1 MCEENTMAES
11 LERELSLTAKS
22 AQGCTCCAPTGASG
36 VRTERREPK
45 ASSMLP
51 AVQAEYR
58 VAGMTCGHCASSV
71 TDALGALD
79 DVSDVQVALV
89 PGGISTVTLLAV
101 SPVSESAVRSAIAGA
116 GYELIAS

>member
-1 MCEENTMAES
+1 M
-11 LERELSLTAKS
+11 
-22 AQGCTCCAPTGASG
+22 
-36 VRTERREPK
+36 V
-45 ASSMLP
+45 P

-58 VAGMTCGHCASSV
+58 VAGMTCGHCTSSV
-71 TDALGALD
+71 TDALCALD

-101 SPVSESAVRSAIAGA
+101 SPVSDSAVRSAIADA